1 MGLRTTG
8 LLVAAAAVALSAGVS
23 IAAAPP
29 TAAQKSQFVK
39 ECLRNSG
46 GNTALCDCKA
56 EQVMKLAD
64 EAFMDVILASMNGKP
79 LSHDQNVPYGNYI
92 SKSNRVCAPGM

>member
-1 MGLRTTG
+1 MKTTG
-8 LLVAAAAVALSAGVS
+8 LLVAAAAVALSAGAS
-23 IAAAPP
+23 IAATP

-46 GNTALCDCKA
+46 GNTTLCDCKA
-56 EQVMKLAD
+56 EQAMQLAD
-64 EAFMDVILASMNGKP
+64 EAFMDVILASMAGKP
-79 LSHDQNVPYGNYI
+79 LSQEQNVPYGIYI

>member
-1 MGLRTTG
+1 MKTTG
-8 LLVAAAAVALSAGVS
+8 LLVAVAAVALSAGVS
-23 IAAAPP
+23 IAAAP

-46 GNTALCDCKA
+46 GNTTLCDCKA
-56 EQVMKLAD
+56 EQAMLLAD
-64 EAFMDVILASMNGKP
+64 EAFMDVILASMAGKP
-79 LSHDQNVPYGNYI
+79 LSHEQNVPYGIYI